1 MPPGSWITE
10 SLRRILRPAPG
21 RIGSGSVPRTTALFY
36 VLVGTAWAFLEEY
49 ILGGHSFLKDLV
61 IVLATA
67 ILLYAFIKSAT
78 AAIQKG
84 DAELREAEER
94 LRDILECNPTGVL
107 LVDGGGRFSYGN
119 SAAMRI
125 LGMDRSEILG
135 RTLRDFHWKAAA
147 EGDPGSETEMRF
159 ERPDGIRVLLSVNAA
174 RLHGTDGKSAGTV
187 ISFADITESKRAREL
202 ALQESREK
210 YQNLLETVNDVVW
223 EVDEGMRITYL
234 NNRVQEILGYGP
246 EEMIGKSPH
255 DFMAETDSERI
266 GKMLA
271 PPNEYFLPFGNIE
284 VAVLHRKG
292 HIVYLEASGSPFPG
306 PDGKVGWR
314 GVASDISRKKMA
326 EIAALEKE
334 AQFRAVFDQSEF
346 PILLFRP
353 GTADVLDV
361 NPAAETLYGYSRVE
375 LLETGLAPVVDPAEY
390 EALARW
396 IGSIDADNRLA
407 LDELHHVRKDGRRIT
422 VSVRGQLIGTVS
434 GGSFAYCSFRDIT
447 ERIRMEEEV
456 KLRQAEL
463 IHTSRMASLGK
474 IVAEIAHELNN
485 PNNLIMFNTPMIR
498 QAWEDAVRILEGQ
511 RRETGDF
518 PLGGLPFSEMR
529 DAVPKL
535 LEGITD
541 ASLRMR
547 NYVESLKEFSRPE
560 MGEQDREVSVRRII
574 GSAVGILNHEI
585 RKRCNDFL
593 VDYPPDSLVVAG
605 SRVELEQVLINLIHN
620 SLHALPD
627 RDRPVRVSASVNE
640 SSGSVVIVVRD
651 EGEGMSPDVLKNIL
665 KPFFTTKQDSGGLG
679 LGLSISRSIIERH
692 KGTLVFDSEVGKG
705 TTARI
710 ILPGLG
716 GREGQGTMTP
726 SVDCP
731 R

>member
-1 MPPGSWITE
+1 MPPGSRITE
-10 SLRRILRPAPG
+10 SLQSILRAAL
-21 RIGSGSVPRTTALFY
+21 GSGSVARKMALVF
-36 VLVGTAWAFLEEY
+36 VLVGTAWVFLEEY
-49 ILGGHSFLKDLV
+49 FLGGHAFLKDLV
-61 IVLATA
+61 FVLGTA
-67 ILLYAFIKSAT
+67 FLLYALIKFAT
-78 AAIQKG
+78 TTIRKG
-84 DAELREAEER
+84 DAELREAEEH
-94 LRDILECNPTGVL
+94 LRDIMECNPTGVL
-107 LVDGGGRFSYGN
+107 LIDGEGRFSYGN

-125 LGMDRSEILG
+125 LGKGRSEILG
-135 RTLRDFHWKAAA
+135 RTLQDFSWKATT
-147 EGDPGSETEMRF
+147 EGDPTSETEICV
-159 ERPDGIRVLLSVNAA
+159 ERPDGIRIILSVNTA
-174 RLHGTDGKSAGTV
+174 RLHGTEGKPAGTV
-187 ISFADITESKRAREL
+187 VSFADITESKRAREL

-210 YQNLLETVNDVVW
+210 YHNLLETVNDVVW
-223 EVDEGMRITYL
+223 EVDEGMTITYL
-234 NNRVQEILGYGP
+234 NNRVQEIFGYGP
-246 EEMIGKSPH
+246 EEMIGRTPF
-255 DFMAETDSERI
+255 DFLAETDSERI
-266 GKMLA
+266 AKVLA
-271 PPNEYFLPFGNIE
+271 PSNEHFRPFGNFE
-284 VAVLHRKG
+284 VAVSHRKG
-292 HIVYLEASGSPFPG
+292 HIVYLEVSGSPFPG

-334 AQFRAVFDQSEF
+334 AQFQAVFVQNEY

-353 GTADVLDV
+353 GTAQVLDA
-361 NPAAETLYGYSRVE
+361 NPAAESLYGYSREE
-375 LLETGLAPVVDPAEY
+375 LLETGLAPVVDPADY

-396 IGSIDADNRLA
+396 IGSIDTDNRLA
-407 LDELHHVRKDGRRIT
+407 LDELHHVRKDGRRII

-463 IHTSRMASLGK
+463 IHTSRMAFLGK

-485 PNNLIMFNTPMIR
+485 PNNLIMFNTPMV
-498 QAWEDAVRILEGQ
+498 QLAWEDAVRVLERH

-529 DAVPKL
+529 DSVPRL
-535 LEGITD
+535 LQGISE
-541 ASLRMR
+541 ASIRMG
-547 NYVESLKEFSRPE
+547 NYVESLNEFSRPE
-560 MGEQDREVSVRRII
+560 TREQDRAVSVRRII
-574 GSAVGILNHEI
+574 SSAICILNHEI
-585 RKRCNDFL
+585 MKRCNDFL

-627 RDRPVRVSASVNE
+627 RDRPVRVSASANE
-640 SSGSVVIVVRD
+640 LSDSVEIVVRD
-651 EGEGMSPDVLKNIL
+651 EGEGMSPDVMKNIL

-679 LGLSISRSIIERH
+679 LGLSISRSIIDRH

-716 GREGQGTMTP
+716 LREGQGTMTP
-726 SVDCP
+726 SVDYP